1 MAEIPDIKRSISAT
15 TRKPRTGEKEG
26 IDYIF
31 LAKEEFDN
39 KVKHNEFL
47 EWEKNFGH
55 LYGTPED
62 QVHEAIKQG
71 KDIILTIDVKGTKT
85 VKEKF
90 KDSISIFIMP
100 PTKKELEKRLRGRN
114 SDHET
119 QVSIR
124 VNESDREIESSKE
137 YDYIVVNDD
146 LDKAVQE
153 LVGIIQQERKKR
165 EQK

>member
-1 MAEIPDIKRSISAT
+1 
-15 TRKPRTGEKEG
+15 
-26 IDYIF
+26 
-31 LAKEEFDN
+31 
-39 KVKHNEFL
+39 
-47 EWEKNFGH
+47 
-55 LYGTPED
+55 
-62 QVHEAIKQG
+62 
-71 KDIILTIDVKGTKT
+71 
-85 VKEKF
+85 
-90 KDSISIFIMP
+90 MP